1 MRLMVVLM
9 YILAMLSSPAYG
21 FESFWDKHEFAQMPW
36 LVCGTVDSVRSNAR
50 DLKNAY
56 AELMKLT
63 TFKRD
68 IESFS
73 QGESVLLVCPHESL
87 IRERCPQKDT
97 LCATSPT
104 TTTKQNWQSEGKLLK
119 EALFEG
125 EEVYRAYFEDRDRLI
140 LELLPEISILSKEC
154 NDRSA
159 CLSSELAANFSQ
171 AIRLSTFTLA
181 SENYRRFP
189 KGGLSLPNET
199 IFWKTAQLNDN
210 VLGGLYLIHSLI
222 SQYHILFQRILVHLE
237 ERVAAANSKKII
249 EAVQATHR
257 DTHENKDE
265 NLKFGL
271 RVTEM
276 LELANKTCSNYSNP
290 VLLRDLVVNPKT
302 NDLENS
308 LAQVKELL
316 GCQKEEN
323 NRKWLTLYVEGFEA
337 LIRLARNT
345 EDALQTKDGLK
356 ILMLLERSANAVHLV
371 DEMYRRRW
379 AFYKNG
385 IISFGSVFV
394 MMILYY
400 FVYVPK
406 NQPAVDAYGQFKKKY

>member
-154 NDRSA
+154 NDRSGNHQATNASQYSFKIA

-222 SQYHILFQRILVHLE
+222 SQ
-237 ERVAAANSKKII
+237 VAAANSKKII